1 MVLCGACVPET
12 RRYNKGLSIRIRYWE
27 PMGVCSSILC
37 SAVSFSGSVHEA
49 HTELRFCDSLYEYS

>member
-1 MVLCGACVPET
+1 MGGAVWGLRSRNEEVQQRVIYTYTVL
-12 RRYNKGLSIRIRYWE
+12 
-27 PMGVCSSILC
+27 GVCSSILC